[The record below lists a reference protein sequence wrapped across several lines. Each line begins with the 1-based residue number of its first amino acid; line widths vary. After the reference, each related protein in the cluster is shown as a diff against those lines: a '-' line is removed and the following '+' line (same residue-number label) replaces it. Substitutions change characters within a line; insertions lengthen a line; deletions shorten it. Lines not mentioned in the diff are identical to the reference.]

1 MKIPGQANVYIIN
14 IHEGAQCL
22 LEIEEAKSNDIM

>member
-14 IHEGAQCL
+14 IPKGAYNIVSIRDRRNK
-22 LEIEEAKSNDIM
+22 E